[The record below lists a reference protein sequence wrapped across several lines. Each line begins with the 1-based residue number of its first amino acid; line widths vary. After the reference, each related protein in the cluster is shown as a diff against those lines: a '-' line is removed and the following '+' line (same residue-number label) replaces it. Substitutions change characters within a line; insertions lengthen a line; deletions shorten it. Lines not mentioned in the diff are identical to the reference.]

1 MSRVSSPRPAG
12 TTGDPATPRPA
23 GTTGDPATPRP
34 AGPTVVVCGT
44 VNIDTFVGLETFPRP
59 GETVIGR
66 QGLRSLGGK
75 GANQAVACA
84 RMGVHTVLLASVGSD
99 PLGDS
104 ALADLRGHGV
114 DVTHVRRV
122 AEPTGQA
129 FIMNDR
135 AGENI
140 IVVTSGAN
148 EATDPR
154 DSVGTVGTLREQG
167 SVPVVLAQGELT
179 PEHSVRIPG
188 LLAEGTRLVLNLA
201 PVTTRDTGLL
211 AAADPLIVNEHEAA
225 DLLGADAATAGG
237 GAAGEAAD
245 GGSAGGGADGL
256 ARGLA
261 GLARSVVITLG
272 AEGAVV
278 LDPRTAPDPVHVP
291 APQVSDVVDTTGAG
305 DAFCGTL
312 AAAVAEGEGLVDAA
326 RLAVAAGSLAV
337 RARGA
342 AASYADGA
350 EVRASAVGG

>member
-1 MSRVSSPRPAG
+1 MSRESSPAG
-12 TTGDPATPRPA
+12 TTGDPAT
-23 GTTGDPATPRP
+23 TRP

-84 RMGVHTVLLASVGSD
+84 RMGVHTVLLASVGQD

-122 AEPTGQA
+122 ADPTGQA

-201 PVTTRDTGLL
+201 PVTTRDAGLL

-237 GAAGEAAD
+237 GAAGGAAS
-245 GGSAGGGADGL
+245 GGAAGGA
-256 ARGLA
+256 
-261 GLARSVVITLG
+261 
-272 AEGAVV
+272 
-278 LDPRTAPDPVHVP
+278 
-291 APQVSDVVDTTGAG
+291 
-305 DAFCGTL
+305 
-312 AAAVAEGEGLVDAA
+312 
-326 RLAVAAGSLAV
+326 
-337 RARGA
+337 
-342 AASYADGA
+342 
-350 EVRASAVGG
+350 